1 MANITKHL
9 TSISLDSRSGAPP
22 GRRFFALTLV
32 VMLVFGSTLPGLAW
46 AGETDSEGE
55 GSVPPV
61 EVPVA
66 PDFDPGG
73 EEEGLEETPATGDE
87 EEGGTVEAEAEV
99 EIEAPPASEEVTS
112 AATEAP
118 VEAAPP
124 PAVEPPPTPATSTPE
139 AEPVQQEAAESSEP
153 VANQSITAPAQAA
166 GAERS
171 MASVG
176 DGSGES
182 AASAEPTQQEAPSPS
197 PQPVSVAAPDPTHNL
212 VGKDTYVV
220 QPGDCLWHIAA
231 RLLPGGAGTEAV
243 AGKVAE
249 LWRLNEDRIGTG
261 DPNLIYAGTELRLR

>member
-9 TSISLDSRSGAPP
+9 TSISLDSRSGVPP
-22 GRRFFALTLV
+22 GRRLLALTLV
-32 VMLVFGSTLPGLAW
+32 VILALASVFPAFAL
-46 AGETDSEGE
+46 AGEADSEGE
-55 GSVPPV
+55 GSVPSV

-73 EEEGLEETPATGDE
+73 EEEGLEETPVGDE
-87 EEGGTVEAEAEV
+87 EEGGAVEAEAEV
-99 EIEAPPASEEVTS
+99 GIEAPPAAEGVTG

-118 VEAAPP
+118 AEPAPP
-124 PAVEPPPTPATSTPE
+124 PAVEPPPISAAPTPE
-139 AEPVQQEAAESSEP
+139 AEPVQQQAAESSEP
-153 VANQSITAPAQAA
+153 VANQTITAPAQAA

-171 MASVG
+171 TASVG
-176 DGSGES
+176 DGSDEAGS
-182 AASAEPTQQEAPSPS
+182 PAEPTRQEAPPTS
-197 PQPVSVAAPDPTHNL
+197 PQPVPVAAPDPAQNL

-220 QPGDCLWHIAA
+220 KPGDCLWHIAA
-231 RLLPGGAGTEAV
+231 RLLPSGAGTEAV

>member
-9 TSISLDSRSGAPP
+9 TSISLDSRSGSP
-22 GRRFFALTLV
+22 GRRLLALTLV
-32 VMLVFGSTLPGLAW
+32 VMLVLGSTFPGFAL
-46 AGETDSEGE
+46 AGERDSEGE

-73 EEEGLEETPATGDE
+73 EEEGLEEAPATGE
-87 EEGGTVEAEAEV
+87 EDEGGAVEAEV
-99 EIEAPPASEEVTS
+99 EVEVPPPPEEVTG

-118 VEAAPP
+118 VETAPP
-124 PAVEPPPTPATSTPE
+124 PAVEPPPIPATSTPE
-139 AEPVQQEAAESSEP
+139 DEPAQKETAESSEP
-153 VANQSITAPAQAA
+153 VVNQSIAAPAQA

-171 MASVG
+171 TASAG
-176 DGSGES
+176 DGSGEV
-182 AASAEPTQQEAPSPS
+182 AAPAVPTPQEAPPSS
-197 PQPVSVAAPDPTHNL
+197 PQPVAVAAPDPARNL
-212 VGKDTYVV
+212 VGKATYVV
-220 QPGDCLWHIAA
+220 RPGDCLWHIAS

>member
-9 TSISLDSRSGAPP
+9 TSISLDSRSGVPP
-22 GRRFFALTLV
+22 GRRLLALTLV
-32 VMLVFGSTLPGLAW
+32 VILALASVFPGFAL
-46 AGETDSEGE
+46 AGEADSEGE
-55 GSVPPV
+55 GSVPSV

-87 EEGGTVEAEAEV
+87 EEGGAAETEAEV
-99 EIEAPPASEEVTS
+99 GIEAPAAAEGVTG

-118 VEAAPP
+118 AEPPPP
-124 PAVEPPPTPATSTPE
+124 PAVEPSPIPAAPTPE
-139 AEPVQQEAAESSEP
+139 AEPVQQQAAESSEP
-153 VANQSITAPAQAA
+153 IANQTITAPAQAA

-171 MASVG
+171 TASVG
-176 DGSGES
+176 DGSGEAGS
-182 AASAEPTQQEAPSPS
+182 PAEPTQQEAPPTS
-197 PQPVSVAAPDPTHNL
+197 PQPVPVAAPDPAQNL

>member
-9 TSISLDSRSGAPP
+9 TSVSLDSRSGSPP
-22 GRRFFALTLV
+22 GRRLLALTLV
-32 VMLVFGSTLPGLAW
+32 VMLVFGSTFPGLAW

-73 EEEGLEETPATGDE
+73 GEEGLEETPVTGDE
-87 EEGGTVEAEAEV
+87 EEGGAVEAEAEV
-99 EIEAPPASEEVTS
+99 EIEVPPAAKEVTG

-118 VEAAPP
+118 VEVAPP
-124 PAVEPPPTPATSTPE
+124 PAADPPPIPATPTPQ

-153 VANQSITAPAQAA
+153 VANQSITAPVQASV
-166 GAERS
+166 ERS
-171 MASVG
+171 TASVG
-176 DGSGES
+176 DGSGE
-182 AASAEPTQQEAPSPS
+182 AAAPAEPTQEKAPSSS
-197 PQPVSVAAPDPTHNL
+197 PQPVAVAAPDPVQNL
-212 VGKDTYVV
+212 AGKDTYVV

-231 RLLPGGAGTEAV
+231 RLLSGSAGTEAV

-249 LWRLNEDRIGTG
+249 LWRLNEGRIGTG

>member
-1 MANITKHL
+1 MAIIAKYL
-9 TSISLDSRSGAPP
+9 TCVSPDSRSGSPP
-22 GRRFFALTLV
+22 GRRLLALTLA
-32 VMLVFGSTLPGLAW
+32 VMLVFGSTFPSLAL
-46 AGETDSEGE
+46 AGESDSEGE

-87 EEGGTVEAEAEV
+87 EEGGAVEAEAEV
-99 EIEAPPASEEVTS
+99 GIEVPSGSEEVTG

-118 VEAAPP
+118 VEVVPP
-124 PAVEPPPTPATSTPE
+124 PAAVPPTIPATPTPE
-139 AEPVQQEAAESSEP
+139 AEPVQQEGTESPEP
-153 VANQSITAPAQAA
+153 VANKSITAPAQA

-171 MASVG
+171 TASVS
-176 DGSGES
+176 DGSSE
-182 AASAEPTQQEAPSPS
+182 AAAPAEPTQEAPSS
-197 PQPVSVAAPDPTHNL
+197 SLQPDAVAAPDHAENL
-212 VGKDTYVV
+212 VGKDTYLV

-231 RLLPGGAGTEAV
+231 GLLPDGAGTEAV

>member
-9 TSISLDSRSGAPP
+9 TSISLDSRSSSPS
-22 GRRFFALTLV
+22 GRRLLALTLV
-32 VMLVFGSTLPGLAW
+32 VMLVLGSVFPGFAQ
-46 AGETDSEGE
+46 AGESDSEGE
-55 GSVPPV
+55 GTVPPV

-99 EIEAPPASEEVTS
+99 EIEVPPASEEVTG

-118 VEAAPP
+118 VEAPPP
-124 PAVEPPPTPATSTPE
+124 PAVEPPPIPAASTPE

-182 AASAEPTQQEAPSPS
+182 AAPAGPTQQEAPSPS
-197 PQPVSVAAPDPTHNL
+197 PQPVSVAAPDPTQNL

-231 RLLPGGAGTEAV
+231 RLLSGGAGTEAV

>member
-9 TSISLDSRSGAPP
+9 TSISLDSRSGSPP
-22 GRRFFALTLV
+22 GRRLLALTLV
-32 VMLVFGSTLPGLAW
+32 VMLVFGSTFPGLAW
-46 AGETDSEGE
+46 AGEIDSEGE

-73 EEEGLEETPATGDE
+73 EEEGLEETPAMGDE
-87 EEGGTVEAEAEV
+87 EEAGTVEAEV
-99 EIEAPPASEEVTS
+99 EIEVPPTSEEVTG

-124 PAVEPPPTPATSTPE
+124 PAVEPPPIPATSTPE
-139 AEPVQQEAAESSEP
+139 AEPVQQEAAESSQP

-171 MASVG
+171 TAPGG

-182 AASAEPTQQEAPSPS
+182 AAPAGPTQQEAPPTS
-197 PQPVSVAAPDPTHNL
+197 PQPVVVAAPDPAQNL
-212 VGKDTYVV
+212 VGKETYVV
-220 QPGDCLWHIAA
+220 KPGDCLWHIAA

>member
-1 MANITKHL
+1 MAIIAKYL
-9 TSISLDSRSGAPP
+9 TCVSPDSRSGSPP
-22 GRRFFALTLV
+22 GRRLLALTLA
-32 VMLVFGSTLPGLAW
+32 VMLVFGSTFPSLAL
-46 AGETDSEGE
+46 AGESDSEGE

-87 EEGGTVEAEAEV
+87 EEGGAVEAEAEV
-99 EIEAPPASEEVTS
+99 GIEVPPATEDVTG

-118 VEAAPP
+118 AEAVPP
-124 PAVEPPPTPATSTPE
+124 PAVEPPPIPATSTPE

-153 VANQSITAPAQAA
+153 VANQSITARAQAA

-171 MASVG
+171 TASVG
-176 DGSGES
+176 EGVGEAGSL
-182 AASAEPTQQEAPSPS
+182 AEPTQQEAPPSS
-197 PQPVSVAAPDPTHNL
+197 PQPVAVAAPDPAQNL

-220 QPGDCLWHIAA
+220 KPGDCLWHIAA

-249 LWRLNEDRIGTG
+249 LWRLNEGRIGTG